1 MSGADWPSSLH
12 LVGSKAL
19 GGAERWVQRFAAA
32 LAECGASAAVG
43 VRRGSAVAEL
53 HMGGLPVHP
62 LPFWSVWDPISRQ
75 AITRLVRAMRPD
87 LVQTYMGRATRLTR
101 LSGARRPL
109 HIARLGGYY
118 KLAPYRHA
126 DAWIG
131 NTRGLCDW
139 MIGQGLPAAQVH
151 HIYNFVDRAEAY
163 PAGDIEVLRQRLHL
177 REDTWVMLTLG
188 RLIAVKGHG
197 CLLDALARLP
207 AHIGGRPW
215 CLVLVGEGP
224 LRAALEHQAMALGIA
239 ERLVWVGWQPEPG
252 PYLQLAD
259 LVVFPSRDAETLGNV
274 ILEAWAWRRALLTT
288 RFRGAREIARHGEDA
303 WCVVCDDASALAEG
317 MQQLLRDDGLR
328 AELVRQGT
336 RRVEA
341 EFSKEVIL
349 AHYLDCYRSVLRS

>member
-239 ERLVWVGWQPEPG
+239 ERPG
-252 PYLQLAD
+252 LGRLA
-259 LVVFPSRDAETLGNV
+259 A
-274 ILEAWAWRRALLTT
+274 
-288 RFRGAREIARHGEDA
+288 GAGAVSPTGGSGGVSIARCRNPGQ
-303 WCVVCDDASALAEG
+303 CDSGSLGLAARAADHAFSRCP
-317 MQQLLRDDGLR
+317 RDR
-328 AELVRQGT
+328 APRRRCLVR
-336 RRVEA
+336 
-341 EFSKEVIL
+341 
-349 AHYLDCYRSVLRS
+349 CLR